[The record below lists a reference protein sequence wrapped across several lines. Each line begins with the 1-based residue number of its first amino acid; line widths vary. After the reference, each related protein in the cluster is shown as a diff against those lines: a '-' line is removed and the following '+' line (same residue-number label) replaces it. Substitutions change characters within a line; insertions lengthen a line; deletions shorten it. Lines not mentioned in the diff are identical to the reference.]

1 MSKYKYVP
9 LALWCFNIVTTVFF
23 AIYKEEYF
31 SSAYRN
37 TFFIICVIGLI
48 AAIKQIHKE
57 NETNRK

>member
-9 LALWCFNIVTTVFF
+9 LALWSLNIAMSIFF
-23 AIYKEEYF
+23 AVYKEEYF
-31 SSAYRN
+31 SNNYRN
-37 TFFIICVIGLI
+37 IYVTVCILGLI